1 MIRLNPLWLA
11 ILVAGVSA
19 LPASSKIVTV
29 VKVTTF
35 EDENG
40 ENAAACSL
48 REAIKAN
55 NDLTPFGG
63 CSIGDRYL
71 QNTIQLQNGEYRLKA
86 DAAHGPL
93 LATRE
98 IKIVGIDNNDYGSDN
113 PLTNNRPKVNPP
125 TTVIDGQNAVRIF
138 DTTANA
144 TALVLGNLIVRNG
157 VADRGGAILAG
168 GSVNLDKVY
177 IRNNRATEAGGA
189 IYLSGVKASLNSTL
203 SSYENNQS
211 PVGAAIG
218 MSCMDNL
225 MFAART
231 IEFNQMAIIGNG
243 DGANSSV
250 IEGCGNLIVN
260 ITAST
265 IARNQA
271 SNAPADKGGVIRLVD
286 KVGYSSSIVF
296 QFVTAAE
303 NGPAPVITYS
313 NLQSLSLNNSVIAF
327 NGGSGCLDTHASF
340 ETALAGDYNSLQG
353 CAFDTKVSGNR
364 NIALDGLADATLANE
379 LEALANYGGLTP
391 NYPPKLTSKYVLDKA
406 ASGELCPEVL
416 DQRGAP
422 RNANMSCERGA
433 VERRQ
438 LLAADDLRLKNAVGS
453 NRAILANLLDND
465 APSETFSGGVWSA
478 GTLSS
483 PDMKW
488 PTASALLAAP
498 APLVRPVRKVSLIAI
513 PGTVACSVLDSV
525 GTVSDV
531 IDQSVVIAT
540 TVLPVADSAKR
551 KLQETVKTK
560 LGVALEQLR
569 KTTPKKDSAALI
581 DELLAKAEKVS
592 NADVAVKLTAA
603 KNQLKT
609 DKLDIDGINALQA
622 LAEELIRFE
631 NQARDTVQAEF
642 QLALTANN
650 SVLAKAKLEIFN
662 DLDTKIVRSNQI
674 RMAFISKNYPKLDE
688 DSVNS
693 VVALADAVIAYTTA
707 AAMNAETTSMTL
719 RKSLLS
725 DLAPNVVR
733 LGNIPATQDL
743 LFYKSN
749 EITPANVD
757 LKCTYQIRDEATA
770 GLSNVAKLTLQI
782 VNNPPNAADDT
793 VSLQQGASSVV
804 IDVLANDD
812 DKGDGVFGGLF
823 RLADE
828 NPAKALNI
836 QIETEPELGYITGE
850 AEGLCPNNNSING
863 KKCFGGKLTYH
874 PDNNLS
880 PFSDQFTYSVL
891 DRDLAGSPPATVKI
905 INSVPA
911 DGEGG
916 GGSFGWLS
924 LGALGMMAFRRYQ
937 RRQVK
942 K

>member
-11 ILVAGVSA
+11 ILVAGVTA
-19 LPASSKIVTV
+19 LPASSKIVTI

-40 ENAAACSL
+40 ENQSACSL

-138 DTTANA
+138 DTTTNA
-144 TALVLGNLIVRNG
+144 SALVLGNLIIRNG

-168 GSVNLDKVY
+168 GSVSLDKVY
-177 IRNNRATEAGGA
+177 IRNNRATESGGA
-189 IYLSGVKASLNSTL
+189 IYLSGVKASLNTTL
-203 SSYENNQS
+203 STYENNQS

-225 MFAART
+225 LFASRT

-243 DGANSSV
+243 DGSNTSV
-250 IEGCGNLIVN
+250 IEGCGNLTVN

-265 IARNQA
+265 IAKNQA
-271 SNAPADKGGVIRLVD
+271 SSAVAVKGGIIRLVNN
-286 KVGYSSSIVF
+286 VGYSSAIAF

-313 NLQSLSLNNSVIAF
+313 NLQSLSLNSSVIAF
-327 NGGSGCLDTHASF
+327 NSGAGCQDTNALF
-340 ETALAGDYNSLQG
+340 ETALAGDYNSLEG
-353 CAFDTKVSGNR
+353 CAFDTKQAGTR
-364 NIALDGLADATLANE
+364 NIVLDGLADATLANE
-379 LEALANYGGLTP
+379 LETLGNYGGLTP
-391 NYPPKLTSKYVLDKA
+391 NYLPRLTSKYVLDKA

-422 RNANMSCERGA
+422 RNANMTCERGA

-438 LLAADDLRLKNAVGS
+438 LLAAEDLRIKNSIGS

-465 APSETFSGGVWSA
+465 APSETFSGGIWSA

-488 PTASALLAAP
+488 PTASSLLAVP

-531 IDQSVVIAT
+531 IDQAVVIAT
-540 TVLPVADSAKR
+540 TVPPVADADKR
-551 KLQETVKTK
+551 RLQETVKTK
-560 LGVALEQLR
+560 LATALEKLR
-569 KTTPKKDSAALI
+569 KTTPKKDSAELI

-592 NADVAVKLTAA
+592 NAAVAAKLTAA
-603 KNQLKT
+603 RNQLKT

-622 LAEELIRFE
+622 LAEEMISFE
-631 NQARDTVQAEF
+631 NQARDTAQAEF
-642 QLALTANN
+642 QLALSANN
-650 SVLAKAKLEIFN
+650 SALAKAKLETFN
-662 DLDTKIVRSNQI
+662 DLDAKIVRSNQI

-688 DSVNS
+688 DSVNE
-693 VVALADAVIAYTTA
+693 VVGLADAVIAYTTA
-707 AAMNAETTSMTL
+707 AAMNTETTSIMQ

-725 DLAPNVVR
+725 DLATNVVR
-733 LGNIPATQDL
+733 LGNTPATQDL

-749 EITPANVD
+749 EVTPANVD
-757 LKCTYQIRDEATA
+757 LKCTYQVRDEATA
-770 GLSNVAKLTLQI
+770 LMSNVAKLTLQI
-782 VNNPPNAADDT
+782 VNNPPNAGDDT
-793 VSLQQGASSVV
+793 VTLQQGASSVV

-812 DKGDGVFGGLF
+812 DKGDGVFGSLF
-823 RLADE
+823 SLADE

-836 QIETEPELGYITGE
+836 QIETEPELGYLTGE

-874 PDNNLS
+874 PDNSLS

-891 DRDLAGSPPATVKI
+891 DRDLAGSQPATVKI
-905 INSVPA
+905 INSAPA